1 MSAKKYFGAFCLYLN
16 YLVHGIGVLVMS
28 LNVHEFEVQWQ
39 TDAAGVSVVISSLGL
54 GRLALLVL
62 AGSLSDKYGRRPFV
76 LLGTVTY
83 LAFFIGLLFTHD
95 VGTAYFFGLL
105 AGAANSLLDAGTY
118 PRLME
123 LFPKAPGPAVIL
135 VKAFVAAG
143 QFSLPLIL
151 SFLVAHELWF
161 GWSLLIAAAILALN
175 FCVLFWMP
183 IKVPDQPT
191 RLGEPLAAELAQLN
205 DPEAKLKLKRSSRIA
220 MPELI
225 SYTLFGYTAMATF
238 LHCESVARAVRGI
251 RCRDALFRGAQTA
264 LDIHH
269 RITCRGVLLIARTA
283 DIFVSADD
291 AARLHHCLNASARR
305 RLLFPVADRDVRLL
319 IYFRLCCR
327 RRRCSAWPRHDG
339 CSVSSG
345 QRPGHRHL
353 LQCGEHLQFHHA
365 AHHGLD
371 RPRMVYP

>member
-135 VKAFVAAG
+135 VKALKSSKAPTNYFT
-143 QFSLPLIL
+143 PNIL
-151 SFLVAHELWF
+151 RKSWSRLV
-161 GWSLLIAAAILALN
+161 
-175 FCVLFWMP
+175 V
-183 IKVPDQPT
+183 
-191 RLGEPLAAELAQLN
+191 
-205 DPEAKLKLKRSSRIA
+205 
-220 MPELI
+220 
-225 SYTLFGYTAMATF
+225 
-238 LHCESVARAVRGI
+238 SVVHL
-251 RCRDALFRGAQTA
+251 DALA
-264 LDIHH
+264 
-269 RITCRGVLLIARTA
+269 
-283 DIFVSADD
+283 
-291 AARLHHCLNASARR
+291 
-305 RLLFPVADRDVRLL
+305 FPVA
-319 IYFRLCCR
+319 
-327 RRRCSAWPRHDG
+327 AT
-339 CSVSSG
+339 
-345 QRPGHRHL
+345 
-353 LQCGEHLQFHHA
+353 
-365 AHHGLD
+365 
-371 RPRMVYP
+371 

>member
-83 LAFFIGLLFTHD
+83 LTFFIGLLFTHD

-225 SYTLFGYTAMATF
+225 SYTLFGYRDGHF

-251 RCRDALFRGAQTA
+251 RCRDALF
-264 LDIHH
+264 
-269 RITCRGVLLIARTA
+269 
-283 DIFVSADD
+283 
-291 AARLHHCLNASARR
+291 
-305 RLLFPVADRDVRLL
+305 
-319 IYFRLCCR
+319 
-327 RRRCSAWPRHDG
+327 
-339 CSVSSG
+339 
-345 QRPGHRHL
+345 
-353 LQCGEHLQFHHA
+353 
-365 AHHGLD
+365 
-371 RPRMVYP
+371 

>member
-161 GWSLLIAAAILALN
+161 GWSLLTAAAILALN

-238 LHCESVARAVRGI
+238 YIVSQWLAQYGESVAGMPYSE
-251 RCRDALFRGAQTA
+251 ALK
-264 LDIHH
+264 
-269 RITCRGVLLIARTA
+269 LLSNTPP
-283 DIFVSADD
+283 DH
-291 AARLHHCLNASARR
+291 L
-305 RLLFPVADRDVRLL
+305 PG
-319 IYFRLCCR
+319 
-327 RRRCSAWPRHDG
+327 CSAHRSH
-339 CSVSSG
+339 C
-345 QRPGHRHL
+345 GHFCLR
-353 LQCGEHLQFHHA
+353 
-365 AHHGLD
+365 
-371 RPRMVYP
+371 R

>member
-238 LHCESVARAVRGI
+238 YIVSQWLAQYGESVAGMPYSE
-251 RCRDALFRGAQTA
+251 ALKLLSIYT
-264 LDIHH
+264 
-269 RITCRGVLLIARTA
+269 TRGVLLIARTA

>member
-151 SFLVAHELWF
+151 SFLVAHDCGLAGVF
-161 GWSLLIAAAILALN
+161 SLQPPSLHSTSACSSGCPLRFPISPRALANL
-175 FCVLFWMP
+175 L
-183 IKVPDQPT
+183 
-191 RLGEPLAAELAQLN
+191 PLSS
-205 DPEAKLKLKRSSRIA
+205 RSS
-220 MPELI
+220 MTP
-225 SYTLFGYTAMATF
+225 
-238 LHCESVARAVRGI
+238 
-251 RCRDALFRGAQTA
+251 
-264 LDIHH
+264 
-269 RITCRGVLLIARTA
+269 
-283 DIFVSADD
+283 
-291 AARLHHCLNASARR
+291 RR
-305 RLLFPVADRDVRLL
+305 
-319 IYFRLCCR
+319 
-327 RRRCSAWPRHDG
+327 
-339 CSVSSG
+339 SSN
-345 QRPGHRHL
+345 
-353 LQCGEHLQFHHA
+353 
-365 AHHGLD
+365 
-371 RPRMVYP
+371 

>member
-1 MSAKKYFGAFCLYLN
+1 M
-16 YLVHGIGVLVMS
+16 
-28 LNVHEFEVQWQ
+28 Q
-39 TDAAGVSVVISSLGL
+39 
-54 GRLALLVL
+54 
-62 AGSLSDKYGRRPFV
+62 P
-76 LLGTVTY
+76 
-83 LAFFIGLLFTHD
+83 
-95 VGTAYFFGLL
+95 
-105 AGAANSLLDAGTY
+105 
-118 PRLME
+118 P
-123 LFPKAPGPAVIL
+123 
-135 VKAFVAAG
+135 
-143 QFSLPLIL
+143 
-151 SFLVAHELWF
+151 SF
-161 GWSLLIAAAILALN
+161 ALN

-225 SYTLFGYTAMATF
+225 SYTPLWVHRDGHFYIVSQWLAQYGNPLPGCLIPRRSNCSRYTPPD
-238 LHCESVARAVRGI
+238 H
-251 RCRDALFRGAQTA
+251 
-264 LDIHH
+264 
-269 RITCRGVLLIARTA
+269 CRGVLLIARTA

-305 RLLFPVADRDVRLL
+305 RLFSLSPTVMFGFSF
-319 IYFRLCCR
+319 IFGFCR

-365 AHHGLD
+365 ASRPGSSANGLSMRSSNLTSSSPD
-371 RPRMVYP
+371 AASCSPSLLPGEVVMRRLLI

>member
-161 GWSLLIAAAILALN
+161 GWSLLTAAAILALN

-238 LHCESVARAVRGI
+238 YI
-251 RCRDALFRGAQTA
+251 
-264 LDIHH
+264 
-269 RITCRGVLLIARTA
+269 
-283 DIFVSADD
+283 VS
-291 AARLHHCLNASARR
+291 
-305 RLLFPVADRDVRLL
+305 
-319 IYFRLCCR
+319 
-327 RRRCSAWPRHDG
+327 
-339 CSVSSG
+339 
-345 QRPGHRHL
+345 
-353 LQCGEHLQFHHA
+353 
-365 AHHGLD
+365 
-371 RPRMVYP
+371 